1 MFVQQWYNHSEVRVH
16 MWLEA
21 DRVHERP
28 CNNVT
33 NENANERKADALM
46 LLLPFKIVVYP
57 LKAILGFV
65 GVFLAAVLLTFVSY
79 QGMLYLASSVESCAG
94 LFTPVL
100 GGFSFAGCIQV
111 AVFLLSIYSGYNDD
125 E

>member
-1 MFVQQWYNHSEVRVH
+1 
-16 MWLEA
+16 
-21 DRVHERP
+21 
-28 CNNVT
+28 
-33 NENANERKADALM
+33 M

-79 QGMLYLASSVESCAG
+79 HGMYYLAQSYNSCAN
-94 LFTPVL
+94 LFTPVML
-100 GGFSFAGCIQV
+100 GISFAGSVQV
-111 AVFLLSIYSGYNDD
+111 VVFLLSIYSGYTDD